1 MKRLVMAVA
10 REFKLIFRDGISLYM
25 IIAPAC
31 LAVVFILIFGSVR
44 ESSISIAV
52 DRGVPGEMVDRL
64 EQVADLEKK
73 DDYDA
78 LVTRVR
84 ASDNIAGVFM
94 KDGEPTVLVEGNEG
108 AGFEEG
114 MRYLIGA
121 ALRGDPIEYETE
133 KVEAKPDAAYALSM
147 AGVFLLAMFIGG
159 ATPGLGG
166 VSERESGVIRAIAV
180 SPMTLFGYVASK
192 IIPAILLGLAGV
204 SAASIIIGRAD
215 AIPWFMLLVLCGVF
229 VSGITI
235 FLLISFADN
244 QVAAIGVLKLL
255 MPLLLAIGMVSYF
268 VPGRWIYPFYALP
281 MYWQFEAVR
290 AIILEKSPLRE
301 SLMVLATGAPWFI
314 VVLLIF
320 MKRVRMKASAW
331 NVFKKSA

>member
-1 MKRLVMAVA
+1 MKSLVMTVV

-25 IIAPAC
+25 VVAPAF

-44 ESSISIAV
+44 EASVSFAV
-52 DRGVPGEMVDRL
+52 DNSVPDAVIARL
-64 EQVADLEKK
+64 EQVADIEVK
-73 DDYDA
+73 DDHDA
-78 LVTRVR
+78 LLLRVR
-84 ASDNIAGVFM
+84 ASDNIAGIYM

-108 AGFEEG
+108 EEFEEG
-114 MRYLIGA
+114 IRYLVGA
-121 ALRGDPIEYETE
+121 ALRGDPIEYEPE
-133 KVEAKPDAAYALSM
+133 KVEAKPDATYALSM

-166 VSERESGVIRAIAV
+166 VNERESGVIRAIAV
-180 SPMTLFGYVASK
+180 SPMTLFGYVGSK
-192 IIPAILLGLAGV
+192 IIPAILLGLVGV
-204 SAASIIIGRAD
+204 TSASIIIGRAD

-268 VPGRWIYPFYALP
+268 VPGRWIYPFYVLP

-290 AIILEKSPLRE
+290 AIILDRSSLRE
-301 SLMVLATGAPWFI
+301 SLMVLATGLPWFMI
-314 VVLLIF
+314 VMLLF

-331 NVFKKSA
+331 NVFKKAA